1 MKTYLFVCQELSRD
15 IECQLKGVVLI
26 GFPLQTTI
34 RRPLINPS
42 VAPILRSIS
51 QKIVP
56 VRIAAFHCCIQED
69 PWFRLA
75 ATLILQVLPKPYR
88 LRSRVH
94 IGKIRISAHLSS
106 FVTASASIYCFIV
119 SFLF

>member
-26 GFPLQTTI
+26 GFPLQTTV
-34 RRPLINPS
+34 RRPLINPR
-42 VAPILRSIS
+42 VGPILKAIS

-56 VRIAAFHCCIQED
+56 VRIAAFHCCIRED

-75 ATLILQVLPKPYR
+75 ATLLLQVLPKAFR

-94 IGKIRISAHLSS
+94 IGKIRISAHSALL
-106 FVTASASIYCFIV
+106 VTASALID
-119 SFLF
+119 